1 MNRILPLVASLATD
15 NIRDRHWEEII
26 ELSGHQIP
34 YASETFCLAQ
44 LFEADLLKIEEEI
57 EDITDSAGKQAKIER
72 DLRDTIDTFWAN
84 AELEIKT
91 YSTFEYP
98 CTIGGSVSEIQ
109 ETLEEHVMQL
119 MQMQAMRCVT
129 PFKSEVQQKIAM
141 LSEVGETISKWIRVQ
156 TDWQKMVSVFTTG
169 DIMKQ
174 MPIESKLFRNVD
186 NSWKKIMERASE
198 QKNVIQCCQND
209 ILLNSLG
216 GLQENLDF
224 CQKRL
229 ESYLEKKRGVFPR
242 FYFCSNPDLLKILSQ
257 GSDPHQVQDD
267 FEKLFDAINRVTFD
281 TADRRLIKS
290 IHQIFGGAEEDIALD
305 EPVKC
310 EGNIEEWLC
319 KVETEMQRSVRSV
332 CLAGS
337 QDLQLPLPEFVN
349 AYPSQV
355 ALLGLQ
361 MLWTNKVTEC
371 LERTR
376 DRNQEFEK
384 KKREV
389 AGMMSELTK
398 LCISD
403 LPNKL
408 IRTKVETLVTIH
420 VYQQDC
426 FNQIQDDVK
435 SHKIKDLNDFDWLKN
450 TRVYW
455 AQEGTAPGQV
465 QVSITDMNFTYQYE
479 FLGAKERL
487 CITVLTARCYIT
499 LA

>member
-1 MNRILPLVASLATD
+1 M
-15 NIRDRHWEEII
+15 
-26 ELSGHQIP
+26 
-34 YASETFCLAQ
+34 
-44 LFEADLLKIEEEI
+44 
-57 EDITDSAGKQAKIER
+57 
-72 DLRDTIDTFWAN
+72 
-84 AELEIKT
+84 
-91 YSTFEYP
+91 
-98 CTIGGSVSEIQ
+98 
-109 ETLEEHVMQL
+109 
-119 MQMQAMRCVT
+119 
-129 PFKSEVQQKIAM
+129 
-141 LSEVGETISKWIRVQ
+141 
-156 TDWQKMVSVFTTG
+156 
-169 DIMKQ
+169 
-174 MPIESKLFRNVD
+174 
-186 NSWKKIMERASE
+186 
-198 QKNVIQCCQND
+198 
-209 ILLNSLG
+209 
-216 GLQENLDF
+216 
-224 CQKRL
+224 
-229 ESYLEKKRGVFPR
+229 FPR

-290 IHQIFGGAEEDIALD
+290 IHQIFGGAEEDIQLD

-337 QDLQLPLPEFVN
+337 QDLALPLPEFVN

-355 ALLGLQ
+355 ALLGIQ

-389 AGMMSELTK
+389 AGMMAELTK

-408 IRTKVETLVTIH
+408 IRTKIETLVTIH

-426 FNQIQDDVK
+426 FNTIQDDVK
-435 SHKIKDLNDFDWLKN
+435 AHKIKDLNDFDWLKN

-465 QVSITDMNFTYQYE
+465 
-479 FLGAKERL
+479 
-487 CITVLTARCYIT
+487 
-499 LA
+499 